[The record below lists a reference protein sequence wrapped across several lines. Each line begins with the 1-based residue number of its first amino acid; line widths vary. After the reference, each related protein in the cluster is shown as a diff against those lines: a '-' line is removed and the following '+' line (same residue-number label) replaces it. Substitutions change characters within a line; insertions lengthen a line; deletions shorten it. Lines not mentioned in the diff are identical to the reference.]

1 MSEEKVPTGIKGL
14 NDILNGGIPRGSL
27 ALVLGGPGVGKT
39 ILATQFLV
47 NGINEFKENGIFA
60 TLLENPIRLKENMAK
75 FGWNLGELEKSEK
88 FRFIDA
94 SPTAPPPITRLSGE
108 IRLGMISI
116 GRREFSMISLIE
128 AIQSAVEEINAKR
141 IVLDSMASLI
151 FQYADLTQRRKAIL
165 DLFESLISSKATC
178 LVTQEQ
184 RNLGLERG
192 IQDEE
197 YLADGVIIMQRYQV
211 GKILLRAIQIEKM
224 KRSEIDDQPRP
235 YKITDKGIAVFPK
248 EVVF

>member
-1 MSEEKVPTGIKGL
+1 MNEERVPTGIKGL
-14 NDILNGGIPRGSL
+14 DDILNGGIPKGSL
-27 ALVLGGPGVGKT
+27 VLIMGGPGVGKT

-47 NGINEFKENGIFA
+47 NGINKFKENGIFA
-60 TLLENPIRLKENMAK
+60 TLLENPVNLQKNMAK
-75 FGWNLGELEKSEK
+75 FGWNLGELEKTEK

-108 IRLGMISI
+108 IRLGMLSI

-128 AIQSAVEEINAKR
+128 AIQSRSEEINAQR

-151 FQYADLTQRRKAIL
+151 FQYTDVTQRRKAIL
-165 DLFESLISSKATC
+165 DLFEALISSNATC

-184 RNLGLERG
+184 RNLGLERE

-197 YLADGVIIMQRYQV
+197 YLADGVILMQRYQV

-235 YKITDKGIAVFPK
+235 YKITDKGIAIFPK